1 MKNIMILYFI
11 RNQLFHIT
19 YISFLSVKDI
29 QRAILIESQI
39 IKIK

>member
-1 MKNIMILYFI
+1 MKNIMISYFI
-11 RNQLFHIT
+11 KNQLFHIT
-19 YISFLSVKDI
+19 YIFFLSVKDI